1 MVDRKINLKESI
13 KKKGVFKLPKSDYPY
28 YGQAL
33 GIIMMDSPKDLPRN
47 TFTRI
52 PGDVGNA
59 TTFNFSVQYKVMD
72 WAVDPT
78 KENEDKLVQAAKELE
93 SEGVRAIGTTCGF
106 LSYFQPAMANAVYI
120 PVFSSSLL
128 QVPIVSQVIGK
139 NRTVGIITF
148 DSRKLTSEHF
158 RNVGIDDSIPIE
170 VYGMEMLP
178 PNLRWENITELD
190 PEKRLHLIEERLI
203 YAANEL
209 VLKEPMI
216 GAFVFECTNL
226 PPGSAAVQKAT
237 GLPVFDVI
245 TLLNWA
251 HDSVT
256 RKRYIG
262 FQ

>member
-1 MVDRKINLKESI
+1 
-13 KKKGVFKLPKSDYPY
+13 
-28 YGQAL
+28 
-33 GIIMMDSPKDLPRN
+33 
-47 TFTRI
+47 
-52 PGDVGNA
+52 
-59 TTFNFSVQYKVMD
+59 
-72 WAVDPT
+72 
-78 KENEDKLVQAAKELE
+78 
-93 SEGVRAIGTTCGF
+93 
-106 LSYFQPAMANAVYI
+106 
-120 PVFSSSLL
+120 
-128 QVPIVSQVIGK
+128 
-139 NRTVGIITF
+139 
-148 DSRKLTSEHF
+148 
-158 RNVGIDDSIPIE
+158 
-170 VYGMEMLP
+170 
-178 PNLRWENITELD
+178 
-190 PEKRLHLIEERLI
+190 LI